1 MDKKEKKF
9 SNVMTKIFYFLLIIF
24 SVLYF
29 SKTSG
34 YYEIS
39 NHKKIEMTEKEIKKF
54 EKDLKSGKNVR
65 AKDYINEGEINY
77 NNFASD
83 IGYSL
88 SNQVSNI
95 VTNGLD
101 GTISFL
107 SQLLS

>member
-1 MDKKEKKF
+1 M
-9 SNVMTKIFYFLLIIF
+9 KIILHI
-24 SVLYF
+24 
-29 SKTSG
+29 
-34 YYEIS
+34 
-39 NHKKIEMTEKEIKKF
+39 EKEIKKF